1 MSKIIKSIAVAS
13 LCLAVS
19 AAFAKP
25 PSKLISHNK
34 IDYSTRANILVN
46 GSWIPQTPTS
56 AGKDKEV
63 SWMSVQMMCGANPD
77 NCQAQIVVMTNPEII
92 LGVAKL
98 DLKTGTVTPNEL
110 KKDGYKVTYLNPGEI
125 EITHDS

>member
-25 PSKLISHNK
+25 PSKLVSHNK
-34 IDYSTRANILVN
+34 IEYSTRADIKMNS
-46 GSWIPQTPTS
+46 SWLAQTPTS
-56 AGKDKEV
+56 PGKDKEV
-63 SWMSVQMMCGANPD
+63 SWMSVQTLCGVNPND
-77 NCQAQIVVMTNPEII
+77 CQAQIVVMASPEII

-98 DLKTGTVTPNEL
+98 DLKTGE
-110 KKDGYKVTYLNPGEI
+110 
-125 EITHDS
+125 S